1 MQSSQTTDK
10 DIELTAKLETVI
22 SLDAQI
28 AALARL
34 REESVRM
41 SLSLD
46 SQIALLAARREDAV
60 KRAIPEVESLAES
73 RLPPRPKV
81 QRRDLW
87 D

>member
-1 MQSSQTTDK
+1 MQSSKTTDT
-10 DIELTAKLETVI
+10 DIELTAELETVI
-22 SLDAQI
+22 SLDAEI
-28 AALARL
+28 AELARL
-34 REESVRM
+34 REVSVRM
-41 SLSLD
+41 AISLD

-60 KRAIPEVESLAES
+60 KRAIPAVESLVES